1 MPRRNHVSRQ
11 LTATGIEAPIVVV
24 INSVTHTMSEPAF
37 IAFMEQALNV
47 LQAIVAQQKRTK
59 GDA

>member
-1 MPRRNHVSRQ
+1 
-11 LTATGIEAPIVVV
+11 
-24 INSVTHTMSEPAF
+24 MSEPAF